1 MLATLTNVGDFVK
14 FTQQEPYHYVTKL
27 LNWVEDLAGLGTV
40 KKEFRWGVT
49 NLVRASW
56 IDLTVENLSKI
67 ILNPENDL
75 YLDFRYTL
83 VGGGPIIINDVYLE
97 YDQSAEAADRFLGY
111 RPPLLVSEKGNIS
124 NLTKIENFTFR
135 PYEVNP
141 AIVLY
146 KELSYAINKLFG
158 HDVQYAR
165 AVPMSIGRDFTL
177 HEWTLYDVDDPC
189 TVKVLVPENEFPDSK
204 IEFNAMGLD
213 FEMPFEVHIVK
224 AYFEEVFGIGTA
236 PQKRDILY
244 FPLANRIYE
253 VESSYLWKDIMQREV
268 YWKVALK
275 KYAPKSNRY
284 EPQDLREQ
292 LDSISW
298 DSEERFGEEVRN
310 DELKITK
317 PDQYDPKLGSR
328 YYDPVRLEVNDSLV
342 ISEDVFRNYNLS
354 LSESQYDLRSIFAT
368 TNNPIAVKYR
378 ENAIFPADT
387 NEGRSLV
394 GWIKETKPRLTLP
407 KDAIRGQLQKGV
419 VTSTTTAI
427 NFVITMKRS
436 YQLGD
441 LVKITRF
448 NGLSLYG
455 SFLSTTP
462 IAGGFALSIEVD
474 NEIITFLD
482 SYYPGWAS
490 SSVSSGYHL
499 EPAYETFLMD
509 GYDNSTQSGWKLSI
523 YASRY
528 FVFKSTSEKLTFILP
543 NNLIEGS
550 WYGFFLNINN
560 FYQQI
565 SLDVWIRKWTEGDS
579 NPPKTTDLENIYSR
593 SYISQPVNRTANEGD
608 YNYRLPASNLT
619 YTNIRLFNQ
628 TESDLIKQMTILNQT
643 IVQDAQFAIIIDNA
657 IPRLR
662 LPFIGKTK

>member
-27 LNWVEDLAGLGTV
+27 LNWVEDLSGVGTV
-40 KKEFRWGVT
+40 KREFRWGVT

-56 IDLTVENLSKI
+56 IDLTVENLNKI

-83 VGGGPIIINDVYLE
+83 TGGGPIIINDVYLE
-97 YDQSAEAADRFLGY
+97 YDQSADAADKFLGY

-141 AIVLY
+141 AVVLY

-165 AVPMSIGRDFTL
+165 AVPMAIGKDFTL

-189 TVKVLVPENEFPDSK
+189 IVKLLVPNNEFPDSK
-204 IEFNAMGLD
+204 IEFTPMGLD

-224 AYFEEVFGIGTA
+224 NYFEEVFGIGTA
-236 PQKRDILY
+236 PQKRDIIY

-268 YWKVALK
+268 YWKVSLK

-284 EPQDLREQ
+284 EPQDLREE

-298 DSEERFGEEVRN
+298 DSEERFGEEVRE

-317 PDQYDPKLGSR
+317 PQQYDPKLGSR
-328 YYDPVRLEVNDSLV
+328 NYDPARLAINDGLV
-342 ISEDVFRNYNLS
+342 ITQEDLRNYNLT
-354 LSESQYDLRSIFAT
+354 LAETQYDLRSIFTT
-368 TNNPIAVKYR
+368 TNNPTAVTYR
-378 ENAIFPADT
+378 ATSVFPADST
-387 NEGRSLV
+387 EERSLL
-394 GWIKETKPRLTLP
+394 GWIREIKPRLTLP
-407 KDAIRGQLQKGV
+407 KDVIRGQIQKGAV
-419 VTSTTTAI
+419 GASKTDIS
-427 NFVITMKRS
+427 FVITMKRS

-441 LVKITRF
+441 LLKVTRF

-455 SFLSTTP
+455 TFLSTTP
-462 IAGGFALSIEVD
+462 IAGGFLITMEVD
-474 NEIITFLD
+474 NEIVAFLD
-482 SYYPGWAS
+482 SYYSGWAS
-490 SSVSSGYHL
+490 ASVTSGYHL
-499 EPAYETFLMD
+499 EPAYETILLD
-509 GYDNSTQSGWKLSI
+509 GYDSVLQSGWKLSI

-528 FVFKSTSEKLTFILP
+528 FVFKSTSEKLTYILP

-550 WYGFFLNINN
+550 WYAFFLNINN
-560 FYQQI
+560 FYQQV
-565 SLDVWIRKWTEGDS
+565 SLDVWIRKWSEGDS
-579 NPPKTTDLENIYSR
+579 TPQRTTDLENIYSKT
-593 SYISQPVNRTANEGD
+593 YIAQPVNRTAGNGN
-608 YNYRLPASNLT
+608 YNYRLPASNLM
-619 YTNIRLFNQ
+619 YTNIRLFNK
-628 TESDLIKQMTILNQT
+628 TESDLVKQMTILNQT
-643 IVQDAQFAIIIDNA
+643 IVQDAQYAIIIDNA
-657 IPRLR
+657 VSRLN
-662 LPFIGKTK
+662 LPFVANPK